1 MGQPRWEV
9 RLGSEFVD
17 FDLKSQQQLE
27 RAMQAGE
34 SQLKLLLAGRSFTV
48 AWSRA
53 ADDCWDMAMRSDAR
67 PERVRPVRRHAPPPG
82 GAAMEAAMDRDA
94 REEAKQAD
102 QRGDV
107 ARRRDGSG
115 RSSLG
120 AACER
125 GGGAG
130 AERGG
135 GTGRGG
141 PSGSGGGSGSSG
153 AAAEAAE
160 VDEPAPLRRRS
171 LAPEPEEEAQLGK
184 DKERWVL
191 LTPDEMRAAAA
202 LHYTEYT
209 WDHGLT
215 PAEVAL
221 PWRGLPS
228 QHRRAARHLGYTSST
243 WDEERE
249 MQGDLNEEL
258 EMQGDRHE
266 KLGLVPGAAADPKP
280 VRVRGHG
287 GKPFSAA
294 EEDELRRGVRLHGN
308 GAWATILRTGSFAA
322 HRTNVDLKD
331 KWRNMARAAE
341 PRSTGTPPPLG
352 GGSEARQRSKRPL
365 SPYSPTTG
373 PAGGGAPRQRT
384 STPATPATPATALPR
399 PPPASVPRGSA
410 AATPAAAAASP
421 GSR

>member
-1 MGQPRWEV
+1 MPTPSPAQ
-9 RLGSEFVD
+9 
-17 FDLKSQQQLE
+17 
-27 RAMQAGE
+27 
-34 SQLKLLLAGRSFTV
+34 
-48 AWSRA
+48 
-53 ADDCWDMAMRSDAR
+53 AR
-67 PERVRPVRRHAPPPG
+67 P
-82 GAAMEAAMDRDA
+82 
-94 REEAKQAD
+94 KCQA
-102 QRGDV
+102 
-107 ARRRDGSG
+107 
-115 RSSLG
+115 
-120 AACER
+120 
-125 GGGAG
+125 
-130 AERGG
+130 
-135 GTGRGG
+135 
-141 PSGSGGGSGSSG
+141 
-153 AAAEAAE
+153 
-160 VDEPAPLRRRS
+160 DEPAPLRRRS
-171 LAPEPEEEAQLGK
+171 LAPEPEEEEQLGK

-266 KLGLVPGAAADPKP
+266 ELGRVPGAAADPKP

-331 KWRNMARAAE
+331 KWRNMVRDASESGATAQGADGSSGGGGGPE
-341 PRSTGTPPPLG
+341 RSTAKPSGR
-352 GGSEARQRSKRPL
+352 A
-365 SPYSPTTG
+365 
-373 PAGGGAPRQRT
+373 PAGCASDLTSGTWGRASDKAIERGGRGAKRRRGQAPCYKE
-384 STPATPATPATALPR
+384 
-399 PPPASVPRGSA
+399 
-410 AATPAAAAASP
+410 
-421 GSR
+421 